1 MLNKTLL
8 LVISLLPLLS
18 LESVTVTA
26 GANPPAIVIPT
37 KKVCKIAQAAETKN
51 PDAVEKDTIV
61 GTVYGVAGNILM
73 VELDG
78 GGTKHV
84 SLDRREVGHIG
95 QVVGRRVTITP
106 FFCKRI
112 NLTSRP
118 VVTPAAIE
126 VPKIESRPPAPI
138 PIPAPTKAPAPVPT
152 EAPAPAPAPAPVPA
166 PSPTIIPQ
174 TW

>member
-26 GANPPAIVIPT
+26 ANPPAIVIPT

-138 PIPAPTKAPAPVPT
+138 PVPTKAPVPAPAPT
-152 EAPAPAPAPAPVPA
+152 EAPAPA

>member
-8 LVISLLPLLS
+8 SLISLLPLFA
-18 LESVTVTA
+18 LESVTAAPTA
-26 GANPPAIVIPT
+26 TPPGIVIPI
-37 KKVCKIAQAAETKN
+37 KKVCKIAQAAETEN

-61 GTVYGVAGNILM
+61 GTVYGVTGNIVM

-95 QVVGRRVTITP
+95 QLVGRRVTITP

-112 NLTSRP
+112 NLTPRA
-118 VVTPAAIE
+118 VVTPPAIE

-138 PIPAPTKAPAPVPT
+138 ETPAPTPAPVET
-152 EAPAPAPAPAPVPA
+152 PAPIETPVPT

>member
-8 LVISLLPLLS
+8 LIIPLLPLLP
-18 LESVTVTA
+18 LESITFTA
-26 GANPPAIVIPT
+26 TANPPAIGIPT

-73 VELDG
+73 LELDG

-95 QVVGRRVTITP
+95 QLVGRRVTITP

-112 NLTSRP
+112 NLTPRP
-118 VVTPAAIE
+118 VITPAAIE

-138 PIPAPTKAPAPVPT
+138 PTPAPT
-152 EAPAPAPAPAPVPA
+152 PAPAPVPVPTPA
-166 PSPTIIPQ
+166 PTIIPQ